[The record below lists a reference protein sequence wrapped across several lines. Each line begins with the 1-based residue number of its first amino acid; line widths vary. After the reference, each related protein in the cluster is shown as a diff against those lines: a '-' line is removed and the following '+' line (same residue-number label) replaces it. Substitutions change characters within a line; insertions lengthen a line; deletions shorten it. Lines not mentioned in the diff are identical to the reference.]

1 MVHVLQCIS
10 YAPLN
15 LNITLPSPPPNTV
28 IFKAILGRCVII
40 CDIAWHVPE
49 DCLSSLSLLS
59 PSVSRS
65 LSFLPLSN
73 QKAKPCRQLRAN
85 NKSLPVEC
93 LKMTEQP
100 GRRGRE
106 YTLIVLGL
114 QADTIF
120 QPINLHQY
128 YFRIFWYCCFCCHP
142 RIWMCSYLYC
152 YRWYGPTNS

>member
-1 MVHVLQCIS
+1 MHLLRPPKPQHHPPQPTPQHCHFQS
-10 YAPLN
+10 YFRAM
-15 LNITLPSPPPNTV
+15 
-28 IFKAILGRCVII
+28 
-40 CDIAWHVPE
+40 CDYLWHCLTCAWRLS
-49 DCLSSLSLLS
+49 LSSLSLLS

-142 RIWMCSYLYC
+142 RMTTKTAYLYC